1 MFGDGAELQIGTG
14 LSRQIGQQGQ
24 KSLAF
29 LKVAPVVLTK
39 EKFNPSDLVMTEL
52 QGSAPVEHL
61 ELLASECFLP
71 VLSNPL
77 NQRKWGEVATREIL
91 DKFVAFL
98 NSTTIMCGHVK
109 GETRL
114 PMPPDDSQS
123 VNVKNRVGLLEGA
136 VITWTKQIKA
146 VLKQDPEQ
154 ALKDGQDPTPDV
166 ELAFWRHKAN
176 NLNAIFDQ
184 LQSPRIRRVLRA
196 LDLAKS
202 TYCTTFSRLC
212 KEVYTARLE
221 ANDNVKFLRT
231 LEDWFDKLASAEDFP
246 ACEDLF
252 KPMLHVVLLIWKN
265 SRHYNTPARLVVL
278 MREVCNSIIEQACN
292 YVSGETIFQKID
304 AEETHLAVVGDKN
317 SVKGLRCI

>member
-1 MFGDGAELQIGTG
+1 MLSTQRPASTLGCEELRRPAKGCP
-14 LSRQIGQQGQ
+14 
-24 KSLAF
+24 
-29 LKVAPVVLTK
+29 AP
-39 EKFNPSDLVMTEL
+39 S
-52 QGSAPVEHL
+52 
-61 ELLASECFLP
+61 
-71 VLSNPL
+71 
-77 NQRKWGEVATREIL
+77 
-91 DKFVAFL
+91 
-98 NSTTIMCGHVK
+98 
-109 GETRL
+109 
-114 PMPPDDSQS
+114 
-123 VNVKNRVGLLEGA
+123 
-136 VITWTKQIKA
+136 
-146 VLKQDPEQ
+146 
-154 ALKDGQDPTPDV
+154 
-166 ELAFWRHKAN
+166 WRHKAN

-278 MREVCNSIIEQACN
+278 MREEP
-292 YVSGETIFQKID
+292 
-304 AEETHLAVVGDKN
+304 VGT
-317 SVKGLRCI
+317 